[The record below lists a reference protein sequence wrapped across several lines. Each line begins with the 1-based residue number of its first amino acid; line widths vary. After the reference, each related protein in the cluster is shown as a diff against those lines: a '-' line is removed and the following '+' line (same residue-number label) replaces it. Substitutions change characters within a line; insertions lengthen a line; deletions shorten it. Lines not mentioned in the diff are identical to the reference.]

1 MSVCGCSFKY
11 FVQAWRFLYNVYM
24 NKNFESSIKL
34 NLARNCLR
42 YAIRAY
48 EIKEMY
54 IPYYICPVIYK
65 VLREEGCRIKIYHI
79 DEKFFPICNF
89 GEKDFILYPNYFGV
103 CFRNVKKLSSLY
115 KNLIVDNAQAFYS
128 PHMGMVSFT
137 SARKFFDVS
146 DGAYLFGSKKISQK
160 FTKDDS
166 MTRYSALFSE
176 NGSYSFER
184 FCTNEELLNK
194 AFIHFSALGDLGYK
208 SSKYDNYTMANIGSE
223 LMKTSILRMIYQQ
236 NDDTSPQE
244 MMGMLN
250 NIMSEENLACVS
262 QKLGL
267 DKFVVAD
274 EEALAKYPEKI
285 LSRTLKAYVAAIAL
299 DDKDYGM
306 DDAFS
311 FVSKIFQS
319 SIE

>member
-1 MSVCGCSFKY
+1 MRINAIIS
-11 FVQAWRFLYNVYM
+11 
-24 NKNFESSIKL
+24 KN
-34 NLARNCLR
+34 
-42 YAIRAY
+42 RALG
-48 EIKEMY
+48 
-54 IPYYICPVIYK
+54 VNRIYK
-65 VLREEGCRIKIYHI
+65 APKQNIQNQENISQNSQLA
-79 DEKFFPICNF
+79 P
-89 GEKDFILYPNYFGV
+89 
-103 CFRNVKKLSSLY
+103 LY
-115 KNLIVDNAQAFYS
+115 KNQVAFYGIS
-128 PHMGMVSFT
+128 KEQSQIEVNAIRS
-137 SARKFFDVS
+137 
-146 DGAYLFGSKKISQK
+146 YELFELQKKLGTYIH
-160 FTKDDS
+160 D
-166 MTRYSALFSE
+166 
-176 NGSYSFER
+176 
-184 FCTNEELLNK
+184 EELLNK

-208 SSKYDNYTMANIGSE
+208 SSKYDNYTMANIGSG

>member
-146 DGAYLFGSKKISQK
+146 DGAYLFGCKKISQT

-166 MTRYSALFSE
+166 MMRYSALFSE
-176 NGSYSFER
+176 NESYSFER

-194 AFIHFSALGDLGYK
+194 EPIKEMSDL
-208 SSKYDNYTMANIGSE
+208 T
-223 LMKTSILRMIYQQ
+223 
-236 NDDTSPQE
+236 
-244 MMGMLN
+244 
-250 NIMSEENLACVS
+250 
-262 QKLGL
+262 
-267 DKFVVAD
+267 
-274 EEALAKYPEKI
+274 EKI
-285 LSRTLKAYVAAIAL
+285 LSSVDYILEGKKRKENFNYLHSYLRYKNELHFELEDEEVPMVYPFKISNENIGKRLIDEGVELIRYWKGIHRGCNEYGFARYLLAL
-299 DDKDYGM
+299 PIN
-306 DDAFS
+306 
-311 FVSKIFQS
+311 SKYDINYMKELVD
-319 SIE
+319 IINMK